1 MQNPF
6 VIALAIVVVLI
17 LMAALAVRWIG
28 GNFTL
33 IEDWKKAWKFYSTWM
48 LALIAILPDLWNS
61 IAISGITDSGDVPS
75 AFSYTLKGG
84 VFVALLLRQVKQ
96 VKQSPNLPDFDNDG
110 KPG

>member
-1 MQNPF
+1 MNILLTILATL
-6 VIALAIVVVLI
+6 VAIVL
-17 LMAALAVRWIG
+17 LAALAVRYIG

-48 LALIAILPDLWNS
+48 LALIALLPDLWNS
-61 IAISGITDSGDVPS
+61 IVISGITDTGDVPS

-84 VFVALLLRQVKQ
+84 VLVALVLRQVKQ
-96 VKQSPNLPDFDNDG
+96 VKKSPNLPDFDNDG